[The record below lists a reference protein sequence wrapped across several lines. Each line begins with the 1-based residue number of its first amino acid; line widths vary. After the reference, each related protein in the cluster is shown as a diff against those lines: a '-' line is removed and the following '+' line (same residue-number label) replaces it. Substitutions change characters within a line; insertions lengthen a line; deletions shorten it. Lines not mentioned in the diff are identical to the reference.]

1 MIYTIGHSNHSIE
14 KFIELLKEFRI
25 ETIIEVRTVPKS
37 SYSPHFNKPNLIFVL
52 SQNKIKYIDMGR
64 TLGGRPED
72 KSVLNIRDRIEEE
85 LIETKS
91 WYMDAIDRVI
101 DISHNSKIAI
111 MCSEENPEHCHRGYI
126 ISHTLLKKGEEVVH
140 IRGNK
145 KIEKARFFERQG
157 ELF

>member
-14 KFIELLKEFRI
+14 KFIALLKEFGI
-25 ETIIEVRTVPKS
+25 DTIVEVRSVPRS

-52 SQNKIKYIDMGR
+52 SKNNIKYVDMGR

-72 KSVLNIRDRIEEE
+72 ESVLNVRGRIEEE
-85 LIETKS
+85 LIEKKE
-91 WYMDAIDRVI
+91 WYLNAIERLI

-126 ISHTLLKKGEEVVH
+126 ISHTLLKKGESRSQKVWKFKNGSDF
-140 IRGNK
+140 IYG
-145 KIEKARFFERQG
+145 
-157 ELF
+157 

>member
-72 KSVLNIRDRIEEE
+72 KSVLNIHDRIEEE